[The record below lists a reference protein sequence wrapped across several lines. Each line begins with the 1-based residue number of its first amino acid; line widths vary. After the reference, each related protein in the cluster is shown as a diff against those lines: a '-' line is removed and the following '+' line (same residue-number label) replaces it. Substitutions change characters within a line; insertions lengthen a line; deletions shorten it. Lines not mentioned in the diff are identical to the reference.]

1 MKISSSS
8 SGVPAQATGGV
19 NNRPGAAKS
28 AEPGARVDAGS
39 TVSLSG
45 LSAQLVS
52 TTAGPD
58 FDHGK
63 VEAIKQAIADGKL
76 SVNADAVADKLI
88 ANALALAGNVHQ

>member
-8 SGVPAQATGGV
+8 GVAPQAAGSVAGRPAQGRASEAV
-19 NNRPGAAKS
+19 AQPGA
-28 AEPGARVDAGS
+28 GA
-39 TVSLSG
+39 TVSLSE

-58 FDHGK
+58 FDHAK
-63 VEAIKQAIADGKL
+63 VESIKQAIADGKL

-88 ANALALAGNVHQ
+88 ANALALSAGSAR